1 MGAETTYYVRGL
13 ICETRDVTERVS
25 AVTMHDAEM
34 KARKLGITN
43 ITWVKH
49 WSEVEEKDE

>member
-13 ICETRDVTERVS
+13 ICETRDVMERVS